1 MNYLLLLVGFVLL
14 VKGADFF
21 VDGSSS
27 LAKRF
32 NIPSIVIGLTIV
44 AFGTSAPEA
53 AVSISASLKG
63 SNGIVIGNVVGSNI
77 FNLLMVVGTCALIKP
92 FKVEKKV
99 MDSEFTMSI
108 YAGLLLLVVGLD
120 TVLNGRVNVVDR
132 TEGIFLTV
140 FIILFC
146 VSQVKNALKGRNEIL
161 ADDGE
166 EEIKLLSLP
175 KTFLFIIG
183 GLCAIIFGG
192 DLVVDSASAIA
203 KSFGVSDH
211 LIGLTIVAIGTSL
224 PELVTSVIAAI
235 KGESDL
241 ALGNVIG
248 SNIFN
253 VFFILG
259 LAGLINP
266 FEITSFAV
274 SDTVILIAVSA
285 LFYLLTRFAKGVKRW
300 HGALYVL
307 MYILFTAYIMIR

>member
-1 MNYLLLLVGFVLL
+1 MNYLLLLIGFVLL

-27 LAKRF
+27 LAKRLK
-32 NIPSIVIGLTIV
+32 IPAIVIGLTIV

-63 SNGIVIGNVVGSNI
+63 SNGIVIGNVVGSNL
-77 FNLLMVVGTCALIKP
+77 FNLLVVVGTCALIKP
-92 FKVEKKV
+92 FKVERKV
-99 MDSEFTMSI
+99 MNSEFSMSI

-146 VSQVKNALKGRNEIL
+146 ISQVKNALKGRNEAL
-161 ADDGE
+161 SDDSE
-166 EEIKLLSLP
+166 EEIKLLSPL
-175 KTFLFIIG
+175 KTLVYIIG
-183 GLCAIIFGG
+183 GMAAIIFGG

-224 PELVTSVIAAI
+224 PELVTSVVAAI

-259 LAGLINP
+259 LAGLICP

-274 SDTVILIAVSA
+274 SDTVIFIVASVAFYA
-285 LFYLLTRFAKGVKRW
+285 LTMISKGVKRW
-300 HGALYVL
+300 HGAIYVL

>member
-27 LAKRF
+27 LAKRLR
-32 NIPSIVIGLTIV
+32 IPSIVIGLTIV

-53 AVSISASLKG
+53 AVSISASLQG

-77 FNLLMVVGTCALIKP
+77 FNLLVVVGTCALIKP

-99 MDSEFTMSI
+99 MNSEFSMSI
-108 YAGLLLLVVGLD
+108 YASILLLVVGLD
-120 TVLNGRVNVVDR
+120 MILNGRANVVDR

-146 VSQVKNALKGRNEIL
+146 VSQVKNALAGRNEISE
-161 ADDGE
+161 DESE
-166 EEIKLLSLP
+166 EYKLLSLP

-266 FEITSFAV
+266 FEITGFAV
-274 SDTVILIAVSA
+274 SDTLILLGVSVI
-285 LFYLLTRFAKGVKRW
+285 FYLLTRFSKCVKRW
-300 HGALYVL
+300 HGALYL
-307 MYILFTAYIMIR
+307 LLYILFTAYIIIR